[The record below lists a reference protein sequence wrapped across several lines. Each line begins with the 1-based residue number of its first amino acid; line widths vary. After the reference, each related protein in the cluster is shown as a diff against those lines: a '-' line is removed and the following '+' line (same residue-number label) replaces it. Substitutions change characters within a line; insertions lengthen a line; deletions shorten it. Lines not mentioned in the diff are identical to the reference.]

1 MKFCSKCG
9 KMLQL
14 DPDKKL
20 LICPKCGA
28 EEPNESDE
36 LVITKNITEQDKIV
50 VLGKKEKNLHV
61 MSQTKV
67 KCPKCGNM
75 TAFWWMVQTR
85 SIDESA
91 TQFFRCTKCNHTWRD
106 YS

>member
-1 MKFCSKCG
+1 MKFCDKCG
-9 KMLQL
+9 KMLQF

-20 LICPKCGA
+20 LICPLCGA
-28 EEPNESDE
+28 EEPSENDE
-36 LVITKNITEQDKIV
+36 LVLIKNHIEQDKII
-50 VLGKKEKNLHV
+50 VLGKKEKELHV
-61 MSQTKV
+61 MSKTKM
-67 KCPKCGNM
+67 KCPKCDNS

>member
-1 MKFCSKCG
+1 VKFCDKCG

-14 DPDKKL
+14 DTEKKVLVCL
-20 LICPKCGA
+20 LCGA
-28 EEPNESDE
+28 EEPNETDE
-36 LVITKNITEQDKIV
+36 LVITKNVAEQDKIV

-61 MSQTKV
+61 MPQTKV
-67 KCPKCGNM
+67 KCPKCDNI